1 MRTTCLS
8 LVAILTQ
15 RSNAVAFKPETSR
28 AEWLHKL
35 YTPLSYPHVYLA
47 VAQQR
52 GVSAEHILTHA
63 GLSLDLL
70 DQSTHNRISP
80 LEYALLIH
88 SVLDLTG
95 NHGLGFEIGKKLTLT
110 AHGHLGYAIL
120 CAANLAQVMQLI
132 MRFKAIRSRGMNF
145 VLSSSGDT
153 VILGFHPEIQI
164 PAALRQVIDEA
175 LLSSCYRSL
184 QFLLNQTDIGA
195 ELWFEHAE
203 PEYFASFAAQLPQ
216 VHFSMPATQLRI
228 PHGLFAAP
236 LPMHNPDSLQI
247 AIAQCQREYELYV
260 SDDDDSLLKVRSHL
274 QMTRDGYPTPE
285 QLAEQLHMSPR
296 TLRRKLQSQGSNYKK
311 LLEDARRRDA
321 ITLIDS
327 HDIEI
332 AKVALMLGYTNPANF
347 SRAFKQWTGSTPSQY
362 RTLLKQA

>member
-1 MRTTCLS
+1 M
-8 LVAILTQ
+8 AIL
-15 RSNAVAFKPETSR
+15 SKHSDSAALKPSDSR

-52 GVSAEHILTHA
+52 GMTAEQVLGHA
-63 GLSLDLL
+63 GLNPDLL
-70 DQSTHNRISP
+70 AQHGPGRISP
-80 LEYALLIH
+80 LEYARLIQA
-88 SVLDLTG
+88 VLDLTG
-95 NHGLGFEIGKKLTLT
+95 NHGLGLEIGKKLTLT

-120 CAANLAQVMQLI
+120 CSANLAQAMQLI

-145 VLSSSGDT
+145 VLSSSEDKA
-153 VILGFHPEIQI
+153 ILGFHPEIQI
-164 PAALRQVIDEA
+164 PASLRQVIDEA

-184 QFLLNQTDIGA
+184 QFLLNKTDIGA

-203 PEYFASFAAQLPQ
+203 PDYFVRFREQLPA
-216 VHFSMPATQLRI
+216 VRFGMPATQIRI
-228 PHGLFAAP
+228 PHELFTIP
-236 LPMHNPDSLQI
+236 LPMHNPDGLQI
-247 AIAQCQREYELYV
+247 AMAQCQREYELYA
-260 SDDDDSLLKVRSHL
+260 SEDDDSLLKVRSHL
-274 QMTRDGYPTPE
+274 QMTADGYPTPE

-296 TLRRKLQSQGSNYKK
+296 TLRRKLQAHGSNYKK

-321 ITLIDS
+321 ITLIDT

-332 AKVALMLGYTNPANF
+332 SNVASMLGYNNPANF

-362 RTLLKQA
+362 RNLLNQH